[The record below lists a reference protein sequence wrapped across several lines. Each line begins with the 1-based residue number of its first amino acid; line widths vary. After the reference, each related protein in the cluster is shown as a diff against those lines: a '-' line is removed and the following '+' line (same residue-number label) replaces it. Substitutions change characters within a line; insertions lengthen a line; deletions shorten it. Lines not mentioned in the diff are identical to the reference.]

1 MYRQLTIK
9 YLKTIGLTTSEAK
22 VISLLLEEQ
31 KPVTQTEIHLRTRLS
46 TGSISS
52 SLKKAIREKIVTTQI
67 VESSTVNYYTLT
79 KTPGEILTTLYLNK
93 MIKDQEGLLEF
104 SKNSSTD
111 ETLSAEKNRVQIE
124 TSIQKNLEYTKRIKS
139 LIELEKQISVQNST
153 PKNKY

>member
-1 MYRQLTIK
+1 MHKQLTIK
-9 YLKTIGLTTSEAK
+9 YLKTIGLTTSESK

-31 KPVTQTEIHLRTRLS
+31 EPVTQKEIHLRTRLS

-104 SKNSSTD
+104 SKNNSTD

-124 TSIQKNLEYTKRIKS
+124 TSIQKNLAYTKRIKS
-139 LIELEKQISVQNST
+139 LIELEK
-153 PKNKY
+153 

>member
-1 MYRQLTIK
+1 MHKQLTIK
-9 YLKTIGLTTSEAK
+9 YLKTIGLTTSESK

-31 KPVTQTEIHLRTRLS
+31 EPVTQKEIHLRTRLS

-79 KTPGEILTTLYLNK
+79 KTPSEILTTLYLNK

-104 SKNSSTD
+104 SKNNSTD

-124 TSIQKNLEYTKRIKS
+124 TSIQKNIAYTKRIKS
-139 LIELEKQISVQNST
+139 LIELEK
-153 PKNKY
+153 